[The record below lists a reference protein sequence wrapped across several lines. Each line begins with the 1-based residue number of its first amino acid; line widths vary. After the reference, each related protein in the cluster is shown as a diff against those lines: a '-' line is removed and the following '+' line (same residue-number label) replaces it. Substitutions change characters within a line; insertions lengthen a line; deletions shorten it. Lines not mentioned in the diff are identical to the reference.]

1 MTMIRMVALMTACD
15 ILDFCDIRFLSDAH
29 DDSDFCELHDDF
41 DDRDFCDFLDIF
53 DFLMA
58 FYMKSVSGKIFFYFH
73 NQLHA

>member
-15 ILDFCDIRFLSDAH
+15 VHDFCDISFPSDAH
-29 DDSDFCELHDDF
+29 DDSDFCEVHDDL

-58 FYMKSVSGKIFFYFH
+58 FYVKSVSRKNIFYFH
-73 NQLHA
+73 N